1 MWLHAKTGLKV
12 VLSSRPG
19 NFKEATVTLDRG
31 EAGAD
36 LGQYAVLP
44 ERGRMPIQT
53 FVLRWQRPG
62 AKVAEV
68 IPPGAFFHP
77 RKEAE
82 KLLAGEK

>member
-1 MWLHAKTGLKV
+1 MPIWV
-12 VLSSRPG
+12 
-19 NFKEATVTLDRG
+19 E
-31 EAGAD
+31 
-36 LGQYAVLP
+36 YAVLP
-44 ERGRMPIQT
+44 ERGRDADPD
-53 FVLRWQRPG
+53 VRAEVAAAG